1 MAFQQPERLLNHW
14 WSFHLST
21 FTSGEFSR
29 GQWSSTGGPW
39 DKCSPPSCLRNQIPK
54 NKHWIILTD
63 KNVIFVIN
71 KICCCFNGTNCP
83 CVFRS
88 LTLWKK
94 WTRFWECWWM
104 DWQRKAC
111 TTVSTWSSHL
121 TTVRYNPRPPPQLNL
136 RQGSTRTCLQRL
148 QQKWQSF
155 GGWLLLSFYLD
166 FIPKVQH
173 LWMVSNM
180 WETAFVSSW
189 SPVTFSSLAPQ
200 SNIYLCWVTAPAHRK
215 LMDGAKKTIWW
226 EGIWWAENKLF
237 SVVCIYVCCPHLKAT
252 C

>member
-21 FTSGEFSR
+21 FTSGKFSR

-121 TTVRYNPRPPPQLNL
+121 TTVRYNPPPPPPATKLGHVSRDSNKNDNHSEVDYCCLFIWTSFPKSSIFGWFQ
-136 RQGSTRTCLQRL
+136 TCGKQHLSQAGHL
-148 QQKWQSF
+148 
-155 GGWLLLSFYLD
+155 WLLA
-166 FIPKVQH
+166 V
-173 LWMVSNM
+173 
-180 WETAFVSSW
+180 
-189 SPVTFSSLAPQ
+189 
-200 SNIYLCWVTAPAHRK
+200 
-215 LMDGAKKTIWW
+215 
-226 EGIWWAENKLF
+226 
-237 SVVCIYVCCPHLKAT
+237 
-252 C
+252 

>member
-1 MAFQQPERLLNHW
+1 MAQTVLVSSGHWRSEKSGQDFGNVDGWTDRERPAPLCQPDHHIWPR
-14 WSFHLST
+14 
-21 FTSGEFSR
+21 
-29 GQWSSTGGPW
+29 W
-39 DKCSPPSCLRNQIPK
+39 DTTPPL
-54 NKHWIILTD
+54 
-63 KNVIFVIN
+63 
-71 KICCCFNGTNCP
+71 
-83 CVFRS
+83 
-88 LTLWKK
+88 
-94 WTRFWECWWM
+94 
-104 DWQRKAC
+104 
-111 TTVSTWSSHL
+111 
-121 TTVRYNPRPPPQLNL
+121 PPQLNL

-226 EGIWWAENKLF
+226 DGIWWAENKLF
-237 SVVCIYVCCPHLKAT
+237 SVVCIYVCCPHLEAT